1 LLIWRGRWGFQ
12 PDPTETG
19 FGLFW
24 IGADRLVIVVG
35 FGVLGCF
42 IISMVIWFGLWS
54 FEIHYRLIEVHPLF
68 VLIVWGTIFFGWLV
82 KDGCLAMIVGLCNE
96 GGDMG
101 CNLFLLVS
109 LGVAKKQ
116 RKTSSFNR
124 GLVRLNGWIVDGGD
138 QSWFSV
144 DIFELR

>member
-1 LLIWRGRWGFQ
+1 
-12 PDPTETG
+12 
-19 FGLFW
+19 
-24 IGADRLVIVVG
+24 
-35 FGVLGCF
+35 
-42 IISMVIWFGLWS
+42 
-54 FEIHYRLIEVHPLF
+54 
-68 VLIVWGTIFFGWLV
+68 V

-138 QSWFSV
+138 QS
-144 DIFELR
+144 